1 MTTIKKLT
9 VTTLLG
15 ATSLF
20 ADTIAG
26 GEISLGYY
34 SHTPSGTASY
44 SPFGIINPSVDVEDD
59 FGWSAEQN
67 IFLKAYIEHPVPMIP
82 NIRLG
87 YTDFYQDGQNTVG
100 DFSWGDISLPV
111 GGEIDS
117 ALDMQFYDIGLYY
130 ELLDNWLSLDAGLT
144 LRYLDGNI
152 AVDTL
157 AHFGP
162 ISTPTLGES
171 TDFSL
176 WIPMLYGKARFDIP
190 NTDISMQL
198 EGNVISYEDT
208 TLYDYEISARYT
220 LSMGLG
226 IEGGFKGLHF
236 DTVDLVDGLNID
248 VDASGPFVAVVW
260 DF

>member
-9 VTTLLG
+9 IAILLG
-15 ATSLF
+15 ATSLS

-44 SPFGIINPSVDVEDD
+44 SLFGIINPEVDLEKD
-59 FGWSAEQN
+59 FGWSAEQDF
-67 IFLKAYIEHPVPMIP
+67 FLKASIEHAVPLLP

-87 YTDFYQDGQNTVG
+87 YTNFSNEGTGTVA
-100 DFSWGDISLPV
+100 DFSWGDINLFS
-111 GGEIDS
+111 GEIDT
-117 ALDMQFYDIGLYY
+117 ALDMQYFDLGLYY

-144 LRYLDGNI
+144 LRYIDGNI
-152 AVDTL
+152 AVDTRTNI
-157 AHFGP
+157 GP
-162 ISTPTLGES
+162 VAAPALSEN

-220 LSMGLG
+220 FGMGLG
-226 IEGGFKGLHF
+226 IEGGYKGFHL
-236 DTVDLVDGLNID
+236 DSIDLTDGLTVDADS
-248 VDASGPFVAVVW
+248 SGPFIAVVW